1 MRKAGFTL
9 LEILIVL
16 AAIAMLALIII
27 NVARRIENQSKER
40 LAENTIALVTAA
52 LAQFKDYGYE
62 YYDPNYRGFVFP
74 LDCNDFAPLAIV
86 ATLGSATGA
95 IADAND
101 GVSPFGDHLPEYS
114 GCEIM
119 YYLLSNIPACRETLD
134 KIDKSLI
141 TGRGANNNDMTIT
154 IGGVSRPLLRII
166 DPWGKTLN
174 YDYYDEWE
182 TNVVLRYEGRK
193 TFPVITSAG
202 PDRIFGTIDDIR
214 SK

>member
-16 AAIAMLALIII
+16 AAITVLALIII
-27 NVARRIENQSKER
+27 NVSRRIENQSKER

-62 YYDPNYRGFVFP
+62 YYDPTYRGFVFP
-74 LDCNDFAPLAIV
+74 PDCNDFAPLAIV

-101 GVSPFGDHLPEYS
+101 GISPLADHLPEYS
-114 GCEIM
+114 GCEAM
-119 YYLLSNIPACRETLD
+119 YYLLSSVPACRETLD
-134 KIDKSLI
+134 KIDKSLV
-141 TGRGANNNDMTIT
+141 TGKGKNNNYMTIT
-154 IGGVSRPLLRII
+154 IGGRKRDLLRII

-182 TNVVLRYEGRK
+182 TKVVLRYEGRK

-202 PDRIFGTIDDIR
+202 PDGIFGTMDDIK